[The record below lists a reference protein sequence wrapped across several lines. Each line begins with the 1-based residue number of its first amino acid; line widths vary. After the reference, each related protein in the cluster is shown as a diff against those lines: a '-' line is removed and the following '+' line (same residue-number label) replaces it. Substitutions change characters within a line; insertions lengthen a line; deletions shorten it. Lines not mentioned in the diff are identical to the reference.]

1 MKIKHRLSNRSIILR
16 SCVVLMTIG
25 WIGAILSTYFT
36 SINTLWFIWVVPLT
50 ILVFLFIF
58 FKPNGMPDT
67 DLPTEE
73 DIKEAQEKEKNN
85 EPH

>member
-1 MKIKHRLSNRSIILR
+1 MKSHRKLSNRSIILR

-50 ILVFLFIF
+50 ILVFLFVF

-73 DIKEAQEKEKNN
+73 DIKKAQEKDN
-85 EPH
+85 ESH